1 MNYNEFRKLQKCFRL
16 SSNLHLNYIKLG
28 KGSPILLIHGI
39 PDWSYL
45 WSNLI
50 ESLSKR
56 HTVYLFD
63 MVGFG
68 YSDKRDCFDRSVK
81 IQADIAKE
89 FLDKMKV
96 KTVDLVAHN
105 TGGSVALILALKY
118 PKLVKRL
125 TLINSVCYDNWPIEP
140 MLALANPKLKDTM
153 SAKDFVD
160 KMWNEAIAPY
170 IYRNE
175 KRTKE
180 LREAWV
186 APYSDEEGKLSM
198 IRNASSLNTNHTME
212 LVPHLKKIKIPT
224 LLLWG
229 DEDKGELEFG
239 KRLHNDISTS
249 KFVRIPKAGHYA
261 LIDQEEVILQRTLN
275 FLEC

>member
-1 MNYNEFRKLQKCFRL
+1 MNYTEFRKLQKSIKL
-16 SSNLHLNYIKLG
+16 SSNLNLNYIKLG

-39 PDWSYL
+39 PDWSYI

-68 YSDKRDCFDRSVK
+68 YSDKVDCFDRSVK

-96 KTVDLVAHN
+96 KTVDLVAHD
-105 TGGSVALILALKY
+105 TGGSVALILAVKY
-118 PKLVKRL
+118 PKIIKRL
-125 TLINSVCYDNWPIEP
+125 ILINSVCYDNWPIEP
-140 MLALANPKLKDTM
+140 MLALANPKLKNTM

-170 IYRNE
+170 IYRKE

-180 LREAWV
+180 LKEAWV

-212 LVPHLKKIKIPT
+212 LVPSLKKIKIPT

-229 DEDKGELEFG
+229 DEDKEELEFG
-239 KRLHNDISTS
+239 KLLHNDISTS
-249 KFVRIPKAGHYA
+249 EFIKIPKAGHYA
-261 LIDQEEVILQRTLN
+261 LIDQEEVILQRISS
-275 FLEC
+275 FLE

>member
-1 MNYNEFRKLQKCFRL
+1 MNYTEFRKLQKYLRL
-16 SSNLHLNYIKLG
+16 GSNLRISYIKLG
-28 KGSPILLIHGI
+28 EGSPILLIHGI
-39 PDWSYL
+39 PDWSYI

-212 LVPHLKKIKIPT
+212 FVPHLKKIKIPT

>member
-1 MNYNEFRKLQKCFRL
+1 MNYSEFRKLQKSIKL
-16 SSNLHLNYIKLG
+16 SSNLLLNYIKLG
-28 KGSPILLIHGI
+28 EGSPILLIHGI
-39 PDWSYL
+39 PDWSYI
-45 WSNLI
+45 WCNLI

-89 FLDKMKV
+89 FLDKMNV
-96 KTVDLVAHN
+96 KTVDLVAHD
-105 TGGSVALILALKY
+105 TGGSVALILAVKY
-118 PKLVKRL
+118 PEIVKRL
-125 TLINSVCYDNWPIEP
+125 VLINSVCYDNWPIEP
-140 MLALANPKLKDTM
+140 MLALANPELKNTM

-160 KMWNEAIAPY
+160 KMWNEAIVPY
-170 IYRNE
+170 ICRKE
-175 KRTKE
+175 KCIEE
-180 LREAWV
+180 LRVAWV

-249 KFVRIPKAGHYA
+249 EFIRIPKAGHYA
-261 LIDQEEVILQRTLN
+261 LIDQEEVILQRISS
-275 FLEC
+275 FL